1 MKRIVPDLWQT
12 FLYQS
17 GILSK
22 DANHAKSI
30 TKKDGSI
37 LVQEVIREHKI
48 ECSELEK
55 NLLNCMQFNI
65 HSEAGHLNGQS

>member
-1 MKRIVPDLWQT
+1 MSIVNREKEMTKMVPDLWQT

-22 DANHAKSI
+22 DAAHVKNIAQ
-30 TKKDGSI
+30 KDGSV
-37 LVQEVIREHKI
+37 LVQKVICEQKI

-55 NLLNCMQFNI
+55 NLLKVLDLSI
-65 HSEAGHLNGQS
+65 